1 MRKFIL
7 CLIVLCWSAGT
18 SAAVLN
24 DADAFVIARSAK
36 LGEMEDSFSSGKQV
50 TKKIGCA
57 PGEADCVGPT
67 LCKTDSQCKDD
78 EYCSVIKQCT
88 KLCSGGV
95 NSDGEKCSDYPRM
108 PECTPT
114 KNGHKS
120 YCACT
125 DTSCGTGWKC
135 AEQNGIKQCV
145 ICSAGEACGC
155 PDGKMSN
162 GKGGCGGCNTN
173 EDCAGNETCADAGT
187 TEAECKTITCPDGT
201 FPKDHDCVKCS
212 ALDANCLECSETQC
226 VTCLPAYD
234 LVDGKCVLKTCP
246 DGQYLDELTGTCNP
260 CGAGCKKCTSA
271 DVCTECES
279 AYDLENGACKTKN
292 CGDGMYL
299 NMETGECLSCSA
311 ECATCTNVANDGE
324 TSQCITC
331 ADGYHMA
338 DGVCVANGCA
348 DMKLATEC
356 GANQIKTDA
365 GVATNGEQCW
375 SCADPE
381 PECRKDTDCDS
392 TQKCSPD
399 GECVL
404 KTCAEMGYEKTCS
417 AGYLKNEAAVGSDG
431 MCYTCQNP
439 AKDCPADKPAWDGKK
454 CVQCTANSHCES
466 FEYCKDNQC
475 VLQAGKCYTSNDC
488 QYNDY
493 CKDHSCVPA
502 CDPNPCSGKTPRCAV
517 YSSHTA
523 KCTCTPSPDSCGAGY
538 NCVNSGG
545 YNCKPTTC
553 SSDDDCDHDKACKNG
568 KCVDP
573 CDPNPCSGKTP
584 RCAVYSNHT
593 AKCTCTPS
601 PDSCGAGYNCVNS
614 GGFNCKPTTCSS
626 DDDCD
631 QSKACKNGKCVD
643 PCDPNPCS
651 GEQPRCG
658 SGSHRAKCY
667 CTSTSCP
674 AGYVCDGASCK
685 MKTTEKCTTDD
696 DCSADKKCSDGY
708 CVYRE

>member
-57 PGEADCVGPT
+57 PGESDCVGPT
-67 LCKTDSQCKDD
+67 LCKTDSECKDD

-108 PECTPT
+108 PECTPA

-299 NMETGECLSCSA
+299 NTETGECLSCPA

-324 TSQCITC
+324 TSQCVTC

-381 PECRKDTDCDS
+381 PECRKDTDCDG

-517 YSSHTA
+517 YSNHTA

-553 SSDDDCDHDKACKNG
+553 SSDDDCD
-568 KCVDP
+568 
-573 CDPNPCSGKTP
+573 
-584 RCAVYSNHT
+584 
-593 AKCTCTPS
+593 
-601 PDSCGAGYNCVNS
+601 
-614 GGFNCKPTTCSS
+614 
-626 DDDCD
+626 
-631 QSKACKNGKCVD
+631 QSKACKNGKCVY

>member
-1 MRKFIL
+1 M
-7 CLIVLCWSAGT
+7 
-18 SAAVLN
+18 LN

-50 TKKIGCA
+50 PKKIGCA
-57 PGEADCVGPT
+57 PGESDCVGPT
-67 LCKTDSQCKDD
+67 LCKTDSECKDD

-125 DTSCGTGWKC
+125 DTSCDTGWKC

-466 FEYCKDNQC
+466 YEYCKDNQC

-517 YSSHTA
+517 YSS
-523 KCTCTPSPDSCGAGY
+523 
-538 NCVNSGG
+538 
-545 YNCKPTTC
+545 
-553 SSDDDCDHDKACKNG
+553 
-568 KCVDP
+568 
-573 CDPNPCSGKTP
+573 
-584 RCAVYSNHT
+584 HT

>member
-57 PGEADCVGPT
+57 PGESDCVGPT
-67 LCKTDSQCKDD
+67 LCKTDSECKDD

-125 DTSCGTGWKC
+125 DTSCDTGWKC

-324 TSQCITC
+324 TSQCVTC

-466 FEYCKDNQC
+466 YEYCKDNQC

-517 YSSHTA
+517 YSS
-523 KCTCTPSPDSCGAGY
+523 
-538 NCVNSGG
+538 
-545 YNCKPTTC
+545 
-553 SSDDDCDHDKACKNG
+553 
-568 KCVDP
+568 
-573 CDPNPCSGKTP
+573 
-584 RCAVYSNHT
+584 HT

>member
-50 TKKIGCA
+50 PKKIGCA
-57 PGEADCVGPT
+57 PGESDCVGPT
-67 LCKTDSQCKDD
+67 LCKTDSECKDD

-125 DTSCGTGWKC
+125 DTSCDTGWKC

-173 EDCAGNETCADAGT
+173 EDCAGKKPCADAGT

-466 FEYCKDNQC
+466 YEYCKDNQC

-517 YSSHTA
+517 YSS
-523 KCTCTPSPDSCGAGY
+523 
-538 NCVNSGG
+538 
-545 YNCKPTTC
+545 
-553 SSDDDCDHDKACKNG
+553 
-568 KCVDP
+568 
-573 CDPNPCSGKTP
+573 
-584 RCAVYSNHT
+584 HT

>member
-108 PECTPT
+108 PECTPA

-135 AEQNGIKQCV
+135 AEQNGKKQCV

-324 TSQCITC
+324 TSQCVTC

-466 FEYCKDNQC
+466 YEYCKDNQC

-517 YSSHTA
+517 YSS
-523 KCTCTPSPDSCGAGY
+523 
-538 NCVNSGG
+538 
-545 YNCKPTTC
+545 
-553 SSDDDCDHDKACKNG
+553 
-568 KCVDP
+568 
-573 CDPNPCSGKTP
+573 
-584 RCAVYSNHT
+584 HT

>member
-1 MRKFIL
+1 M
-7 CLIVLCWSAGT
+7 
-18 SAAVLN
+18 LN

-57 PGEADCVGPT
+57 PGESDCVGPT
-67 LCKTDSQCKDD
+67 LCKTDSECKDN

-145 ICSAGEACGC
+145 TCSAGEACGC

-187 TEAECKTITCPDGT
+187 TKAECKTITCPDGT

-212 ALDANCLECSETQC
+212 ALDANCLKCSETQC

-260 CGAGCKKCTSA
+260 CGAGCTKCTSA

-299 NMETGECLSCSA
+299 NTETGECLSCSA

-338 DGVCVANGCA
+338 NGVCVANGCA

-365 GVATNGEQCW
+365 GVATNGEQCY

-381 PECRKDTDCDS
+381 PECRKDTDCDG

-466 FEYCKDNQC
+466 YEYCKDNQC
-475 VLQAGKCYTSNDC
+475 TLQAGKCYTSNDC
-488 QYNDY
+488 TNADY

-502 CDPNPCSGKTPRCAV
+502 CDQNPCSEKTP
-517 YSSHTA
+517 
-523 KCTCTPSPDSCGAGY
+523 KCIPVTHKPVCYCTQTSCGEGY
-538 NCVNSGG
+538 ECDTTV
-545 YNCKPTTC
+545 CKPLTC
-553 SSDDDCDHDKACKNG
+553 STDSDCSGSKMCSGG

-584 RCAVYSNHT
+584 
-593 AKCTCTPS
+593 KCIPVTHKPVCYCTTT
-601 PDSCGAGYNCVNS
+601 SCGEGYECDVTR
-614 GGFNCKPTTCSS
+614 CKPLTCKTNT
-626 DDDCD
+626 DCHD
-631 QSKACKNGKCVD
+631 KKMCSNGKCVD

-651 GEQPRCG
+651 EKTPKCIPVT
-658 SGSHRAKCY
+658 HKPVCY
-667 CTSTSCP
+667 CTQTSCGE
-674 AGYVCDGASCK
+674 GYECDTTVCKVA
-685 MKTTEKCTTDD
+685 TTEKCSTDD

>member
-57 PGEADCVGPT
+57 PGESDCVGPT
-67 LCKTDSQCKDD
+67 LCKTDSECKDD

-125 DTSCGTGWKC
+125 DTSCDTGWKC

-324 TSQCITC
+324 TSQCVTC

-381 PECRKDTDCDS
+381 PECRKDTDCDG

-466 FEYCKDNQC
+466 YEYCKDNQC

-538 NCVNSGG
+538 NCVNS
-545 YNCKPTTC
+545 
-553 SSDDDCDHDKACKNG
+553 
-568 KCVDP
+568 
-573 CDPNPCSGKTP
+573 SGFK
-584 RCAVYSNHT
+584 
-593 AKCTCTPS
+593 
-601 PDSCGAGYNCVNS
+601 
-614 GGFNCKPTTCSS
+614 CKPTTCSS

>member
-187 TEAECKTITCPDGT
+187 IEAECKTITCPDGT

-324 TSQCITC
+324 TSQCVTC

-381 PECRKDTDCDS
+381 PECRKDTDCDG

-466 FEYCKDNQC
+466 YEYCKDNQC
-475 VLQAGKCYTSNDC
+475 VLQAGKCYTSKDC
-488 QYNDY
+488 INADY

-502 CDPNPCSGKTPRCAV
+502 CDPNPCSDKTPTCYGV
-517 YSSHTA
+517 SHEPVCY
-523 KCTCTPSPDSCGAGY
+523 CTTTSCGTGY
-538 NCVNSGG
+538 ECDGTKCKSLTCKSDNDCTRKKMCSG
-545 YNCKPTTC
+545 
-553 SSDDDCDHDKACKNG
+553 G

-573 CDPNPCSGKTP
+573 CSSNPCSDKTPTCIAVDHKPTCYCTPTSCGTGYECDVTKCKSLTCKSDNDCHRNKMCSGGKCVDPCSSNPCSGKTP
-584 RCAVYSNHT
+584 KCIAVDHE
-593 AKCTCTPS
+593 
-601 PDSCGAGYNCVNS
+601 
-614 GGFNCKPTTCSS
+614 PT
-626 DDDCD
+626 
-631 QSKACKNGKCVD
+631 
-643 PCDPNPCS
+643 
-651 GEQPRCG
+651 
-658 SGSHRAKCY
+658 CY
-667 CTSTSCP
+667 CTQTSCGE
-674 AGYVCDGASCK
+674 GYKCESTVCK

>member
-57 PGEADCVGPT
+57 PGESDCVGPT

-299 NMETGECLSCSA
+299 NTETGECLSCPA

-324 TSQCITC
+324 TSQCVTC

-381 PECRKDTDCDS
+381 PECRKDTDCDG

-439 AKDCPADKPAWDGKK
+439 AKDCPA
-454 CVQCTANSHCES
+454 T
-466 FEYCKDNQC
+466 
-475 VLQAGKCYTSNDC
+475 
-488 QYNDY
+488 
-493 CKDHSCVPA
+493 
-502 CDPNPCSGKTPRCAV
+502 NPRG
-517 YSSHTA
+517 TA
-523 KCTCTPSPDSCGAGY
+523 KNASNAPRTAIA
-538 NCVNSGG
+538 
-545 YNCKPTTC
+545 
-553 SSDDDCDHDKACKNG
+553 KAMN
-568 KCVDP
+568 
-573 CDPNPCSGKTP
+573 
-584 RCAVYSNHT
+584 T
-593 AKCTCTPS
+593 AK
-601 PDSCGAGYNCVNS
+601 
-614 GGFNCKPTTCSS
+614 TTS
-626 DDDCD
+626 
-631 QSKACKNGKCVD
+631 
-643 PCDPNPCS
+643 
-651 GEQPRCG
+651 
-658 SGSHRAKCY
+658 
-667 CTSTSCP
+667 
-674 AGYVCDGASCK
+674 ASCRRADAIP
-685 MKTTEKCTTDD
+685 MTTAYIQTNA
-696 DCSADKKCSDGY
+696 S
-708 CVYRE
+708 VIPV

>member
-57 PGEADCVGPT
+57 PGESDCVGPT
-67 LCKTDSQCKDD
+67 LCKTDSECKDD

-125 DTSCGTGWKC
+125 DTSCDTGWKC

-381 PECRKDTDCDS
+381 PECRKDADCDG

-466 FEYCKDNQC
+466 YEYCKDNQC

-553 SSDDDCDHDKACKNG
+553 SSDDDCAHD
-568 KCVDP
+568 
-573 CDPNPCSGKTP
+573 
-584 RCAVYSNHT
+584 
-593 AKCTCTPS
+593 
-601 PDSCGAGYNCVNS
+601 
-614 GGFNCKPTTCSS
+614 
-626 DDDCD
+626 
-631 QSKACKNGKCVD
+631 KACKNGKCVD

>member
-271 DVCTECES
+271 DVCTECEN

-324 TSQCITC
+324 TSQCVTC

-466 FEYCKDNQC
+466 YEYCKDNQC

-573 CDPNPCSGKTP
+573 CDPNPCSG
-584 RCAVYSNHT
+584 
-593 AKCTCTPS
+593 
-601 PDSCGAGYNCVNS
+601 
-614 GGFNCKPTTCSS
+614 
-626 DDDCD
+626 
-631 QSKACKNGKCVD
+631 
-643 PCDPNPCS
+643 
-651 GEQPRCG
+651 EQPRCG

>member
-57 PGEADCVGPT
+57 PGESDCVGPT
-67 LCKTDSQCKDD
+67 LCKTDSECKDD

-145 ICSAGEACGC
+145 TCSAGEACGC

-545 YNCKPTTC
+545 
-553 SSDDDCDHDKACKNG
+553 
-568 KCVDP
+568 
-573 CDPNPCSGKTP
+573 
-584 RCAVYSNHT
+584 
-593 AKCTCTPS
+593 
-601 PDSCGAGYNCVNS
+601 
-614 GGFNCKPTTCSS
+614 FNCKPTTCSS

>member
-1 MRKFIL
+1 M
-7 CLIVLCWSAGT
+7 
-18 SAAVLN
+18 LN

-36 LGEMEDSFSSGKQV
+36 LGEMDDSFSSGKQV
-50 TKKIGCA
+50 TKKNRLA
-57 PGEADCVGPT
+57 PGESDCVGPT

-108 PECTPT
+108 PECTPA

-135 AEQNGIKQCV
+135 AEQNGKKQCV

-226 VTCLPAYD
+226 VACLPAYD
-234 LVDGKCVLKTCP
+234 LIDGKCVLKTCP

-299 NMETGECLSCSA
+299 NTETGECLSCPA

-466 FEYCKDNQC
+466 YEYCKDNQC

-488 QYNDY
+488 TEKDY

-502 CDPNPCSGKTPRCAV
+502 CDPNPCSGQQPRCV
-517 YSSHTA
+517 ESSHSYF
-523 KCTCTPSPDSCGAGY
+523 CTCTSSSCPSGYSCNGDAPFDCKS
-538 NCVNSGG
+538 NTCKSNSDCVA
-545 YNCKPTTC
+545 KKMC
-553 SSDDDCDHDKACKNG
+553 SDG

-584 RCAVYSNHT
+584 TCIPVPHKPVCY
-593 AKCTCTPS
+593 CTTT
-601 PDSCGAGYNCVNS
+601 SCGEGYECDVTR
-614 GGFNCKPTTCSS
+614 CKPLTCKTNT
-626 DDDCD
+626 DCHD
-631 QSKACKNGKCVD
+631 KKMCSNGKCVD

-651 GEQPRCG
+651 GQQPLCV
-658 SGSHRAKCY
+658 SSSHSYFCS
-667 CTSTSCP
+667 CTSNSCP
-674 AGYVCDGASCK
+674 SGYSCSRDSPFDCK
-685 MKTTEKCTTDD
+685 VATTEKCTTDD

>member
-1 MRKFIL
+1 
-7 CLIVLCWSAGT
+7 
-18 SAAVLN
+18 
-24 DADAFVIARSAK
+24 
-36 LGEMEDSFSSGKQV
+36 
-50 TKKIGCA
+50 
-57 PGEADCVGPT
+57 
-67 LCKTDSQCKDD
+67 
-78 EYCSVIKQCT
+78 
-88 KLCSGGV
+88 
-95 NSDGEKCSDYPRM
+95 M

-299 NMETGECLSCSA
+299 NTETGECLSCSA

-324 TSQCITC
+324 TSQCVTC

-381 PECRKDTDCDS
+381 PECRKDADCDG

-466 FEYCKDNQC
+466 YEYCKDNQC

-488 QYNDY
+488 TEKDY

-502 CDPNPCSGKTPRCAV
+502 CDPNPCSGQQPRCV
-517 YSSHTA
+517 ESSHSYF
-523 KCTCTPSPDSCGAGY
+523 CTCTSSSCPSGYSCNGDAPFDCKS
-538 NCVNSGG
+538 NTCKSNSDCVA
-545 YNCKPTTC
+545 KKMC
-553 SSDDDCDHDKACKNG
+553 SDG

-584 RCAVYSNHT
+584 TCIPVTHKPVCY
-593 AKCTCTPS
+593 CTTT
-601 PDSCGAGYNCVNS
+601 SCGEGYECDVTR
-614 GGFNCKPTTCSS
+614 CKPLTCKTNT
-626 DDDCD
+626 DCHD
-631 QSKACKNGKCVD
+631 KKMCSNGKCVD

-651 GEQPRCG
+651 GQQPLCV
-658 SGSHRAKCY
+658 SSSHSYFCS
-667 CTSTSCP
+667 CTSNSCP
-674 AGYVCDGASCK
+674 SGYSCSRDSPFDCK
-685 MKTTEKCTTDD
+685 VATTEKCKTDD
-696 DCSADKKCSDGY
+696 DCSADKKCSNGY

>member
-57 PGEADCVGPT
+57 PGESDCVGPT
-67 LCKTDSQCKDD
+67 LCKTDSECKDD

-381 PECRKDTDCDS
+381 PECRKDADCDG

-573 CDPNPCSGKTP
+573 CDPNPCSG
-584 RCAVYSNHT
+584 
-593 AKCTCTPS
+593 
-601 PDSCGAGYNCVNS
+601 
-614 GGFNCKPTTCSS
+614 
-626 DDDCD
+626 
-631 QSKACKNGKCVD
+631 
-643 PCDPNPCS
+643 
-651 GEQPRCG
+651 EQPRCG

>member
-57 PGEADCVGPT
+57 PGESDCVGPT

-299 NMETGECLSCSA
+299 NTETGECLSCPA

-324 TSQCITC
+324 TSQCVTC

-466 FEYCKDNQC
+466 YEYCKDNQC

-488 QYNDY
+488 TEKDY

-502 CDPNPCSGKTPRCAV
+502 CDPNPCSGQQPRCV
-517 YSSHTA
+517 ESSHSYF
-523 KCTCTPSPDSCGAGY
+523 CTCTSSSCPSGYSCNGDAPFDCKS
-538 NCVNSGG
+538 NTCKSNSDCVA
-545 YNCKPTTC
+545 KKMC
-553 SSDDDCDHDKACKNG
+553 SDG

-584 RCAVYSNHT
+584 TCIPVTHKPVCY
-593 AKCTCTPS
+593 CTTT
-601 PDSCGAGYNCVNS
+601 SCGEGYECDVTR
-614 GGFNCKPTTCSS
+614 CKPLTCKTNT
-626 DDDCD
+626 DCHD
-631 QSKACKNGKCVD
+631 KKMCSNGKCVD

-651 GEQPRCG
+651 GQQPLCV
-658 SGSHRAKCY
+658 SSSHSYFCS
-667 CTSTSCP
+667 CTSNSCP
-674 AGYVCDGASCK
+674 SGYSCSRDSPFDCK
-685 MKTTEKCTTDD
+685 VATTEKCKTDD

>member
-67 LCKTDSQCKDD
+67 LCKTDSECKDD

-108 PECTPT
+108 PECTPA

-135 AEQNGIKQCV
+135 AEQNGTKQCV

-324 TSQCITC
+324 TSQCVTC

-381 PECRKDTDCDS
+381 PECRKDTDCDG

-466 FEYCKDNQC
+466 YEYCKDNQC
-475 VLQAGKCYTSNDC
+475 VLQAGRCYTSKDC
-488 QYNDY
+488 IDSDK
-493 CKDHSCVPA
+493 CVSHSCVNA
-502 CDPNPCSGKTPRCAV
+502 CTPNPCSGTTPRCLA
-517 YSSHTA
+517 SSHKA
-523 KCTCTPSPDSCGAGY
+523 WCHCTKSSCPSGYACDSDG
-538 NCVNSGG
+538 S
-545 YNCKPTTC
+545 CKSTVC
-553 SSDDDCDHDKACKNG
+553 SSDKDCIDSD
-568 KCVDP
+568 KCVNNS
-573 CDPNPCSGKTP
+573 CVNACSENPCSETTP
-584 RCAVYSNHT
+584 RCLASSHK
-593 AKCTCTPS
+593 AWCRCTKSSCPS
-601 PDSCGAGYNCVNS
+601 GYACDSDGS
-614 GGFNCKPTTCSS
+614 CKIPTTET
-626 DDDCD
+626 
-631 QSKACKNGKCVD
+631 CK
-643 PCDPNPCS
+643 
-651 GEQPRCG
+651 
-658 SGSHRAKCY
+658 
-667 CTSTSCP
+667 
-674 AGYVCDGASCK
+674 
-685 MKTTEKCTTDD
+685 TDD

>member
-57 PGEADCVGPT
+57 PGESDCVGPT
-67 LCKTDSQCKDD
+67 LCKTDSECKDD

-125 DTSCGTGWKC
+125 DTSCDTGWKC
-135 AEQNGIKQCV
+135 AEQNGKKQCV

-381 PECRKDTDCDS
+381 PECRKDTDCDG

-466 FEYCKDNQC
+466 YEYCKDNQC

-538 NCVNSGG
+538 NCVNS
-545 YNCKPTTC
+545 
-553 SSDDDCDHDKACKNG
+553 
-568 KCVDP
+568 
-573 CDPNPCSGKTP
+573 SGFK
-584 RCAVYSNHT
+584 
-593 AKCTCTPS
+593 
-601 PDSCGAGYNCVNS
+601 
-614 GGFNCKPTTCSS
+614 CKPTTCSS

>member
-67 LCKTDSQCKDD
+67 LCKTDSECKDD

-108 PECTPT
+108 PECTPA

-135 AEQNGIKQCV
+135 AEQNGTKQCV

-324 TSQCITC
+324 TSQCVTC

-381 PECRKDTDCDS
+381 PECRKDTDCDG

-466 FEYCKDNQC
+466 YEYCKDNQC

-545 YNCKPTTC
+545 Y
-553 SSDDDCDHDKACKNG
+553 
-568 KCVDP
+568 
-573 CDPNPCSGKTP
+573 
-584 RCAVYSNHT
+584 
-593 AKCTCTPS
+593 
-601 PDSCGAGYNCVNS
+601 
-614 GGFNCKPTTCSS
+614 NCKPTTCSS

>member
-57 PGEADCVGPT
+57 PGESDCVGPT
-67 LCKTDSQCKDD
+67 LCKTDSECKDD

-135 AEQNGIKQCV
+135 AEQNGKKQCV

-381 PECRKDTDCDS
+381 PECRKDADCDG

-466 FEYCKDNQC
+466 YEYCKDNQC

-538 NCVNSGG
+538 NCVNS
-545 YNCKPTTC
+545 
-553 SSDDDCDHDKACKNG
+553 
-568 KCVDP
+568 
-573 CDPNPCSGKTP
+573 SGFK
-584 RCAVYSNHT
+584 
-593 AKCTCTPS
+593 
-601 PDSCGAGYNCVNS
+601 
-614 GGFNCKPTTCSS
+614 CKPTTCSS

>member
-57 PGEADCVGPT
+57 PGESDCVGPT
-67 LCKTDSQCKDD
+67 LCKKDSECKDD

-145 ICSAGEACGC
+145 TCSAGEACGC

-299 NMETGECLSCSA
+299 NTETGECLSCSA

-324 TSQCITC
+324 TSQCVTC

-466 FEYCKDNQC
+466 YEYCKDNQC
-475 VLQAGKCYTSNDC
+475 VLQAGRCYTDDNCIYTNKCVS
-488 QYNDY
+488 
-493 CKDHSCVPA
+493 HSCVDP
-502 CDPNPCSGKTPRCAV
+502 CSPNPCSGEQPKCGN
-517 YSSHTA
+517 SGHHA
-523 KCTCTPSPDSCGAGY
+523 KCYCTSTSCPSGYECDWHGSCKSATCKT
-538 NCVNSGG
+538 
-545 YNCKPTTC
+545 
-553 SSDDDCDHDKACKNG
+553 DDDCVYEKAC
-568 KCVDP
+568 
-573 CDPNPCSGKTP
+573 SG
-584 RCAVYSNHT
+584 
-593 AKCTCTPS
+593 
-601 PDSCGAGYNCVNS
+601 
-614 GGFNCKPTTCSS
+614 
-626 DDDCD
+626 
-631 QSKACKNGKCVD
+631 GKCVD

-658 SGSHRAKCY
+658 NSGHHARCY

-674 AGYVCDGASCK
+674 SGYECDSLNGSCK
-685 MKTTEKCTTDD
+685 VPTTESCTTDD

>member
-57 PGEADCVGPT
+57 PGESDCVGPT
-67 LCKTDSQCKDD
+67 LCKTDSECKDD

-125 DTSCGTGWKC
+125 DTSCDTGWKC

-466 FEYCKDNQC
+466 YEYCKDNQC

-517 YSSHTA
+517 YSS
-523 KCTCTPSPDSCGAGY
+523 
-538 NCVNSGG
+538 
-545 YNCKPTTC
+545 
-553 SSDDDCDHDKACKNG
+553 
-568 KCVDP
+568 
-573 CDPNPCSGKTP
+573 
-584 RCAVYSNHT
+584 HT

>member
-57 PGEADCVGPT
+57 PGESDCVGPT
-67 LCKTDSQCKDD
+67 LCKTDSECKDD

-125 DTSCGTGWKC
+125 DTSCDTGWKC

-381 PECRKDTDCDS
+381 PECRKDADCDG

-545 YNCKPTTC
+545 
-553 SSDDDCDHDKACKNG
+553 
-568 KCVDP
+568 
-573 CDPNPCSGKTP
+573 
-584 RCAVYSNHT
+584 
-593 AKCTCTPS
+593 
-601 PDSCGAGYNCVNS
+601 
-614 GGFNCKPTTCSS
+614 FNCKPTTCSS